1 LEGFGHMNTFKAD
14 IDEIRRRAREHMD
27 EGAVTKNY
35 GGDVDTTVR
44 LLNEAVATELV
55 CTLRY
60 KYHAAMATGI
70 ASEGVRT
77 EFAQHARE
85 EEEHMDMLVE
95 RINQLG
101 GKPNLN
107 PEGLLSR
114 SASEYVEGTSLV
126 DMIKENLVAERIAI
140 ETYREMVRYFGNDDP
155 TTRTLLET
163 ILAKEEEHANDMLD
177 LLAVH
182 GKLELPKKSGAAPS
196 PGAPQPSAAQPTRKS

>member
-1 LEGFGHMNTFKAD
+1 MSQSGAFVAD
-14 IDEIRRRAREHMD
+14 IKEIRRRAREHMD

-35 GGDVDTTVR
+35 GGDVETTVR

-107 PEGLLSR
+107 PDGLLSR

-140 ETYREMVRYFGNDDP
+140 ETYREMVRYFGTNDP

-182 GKLELPKKSGAAPS
+182 GKIEIPKKTGVPAA
-196 PGAPQPSAAQPTRKS
+196 APQPAPSGQPTRKA